1 MLPLRRRG
9 RFYTII
15 SIFLVFILY
24 RFLQN
29 SWARSA
35 EYNAIQQPP
44 VPPPVAQPP
53 PVEGS
58 KEAFEPAVV
67 PPVVELPNSEGKDS
81 DSIPRPAVPQGDSN
95 LPEKVETSE
104 DKTVPESIEA
114 INEKVETAGKTL
126 PEAEKTVPDAE
137 KPAQENAQGQANA
150 GTEGVKKPEE
160 QTSPETPPL
169 QVKDPPVTADNPDQ
183 PRVHVDGSKIHWT
196 KPKENFPLPAESIIP
211 IPTGTAPDMNRIQ
224 FDFQLE
230 DEGTRKVRLERRQRV
245 KAELVR
251 AWAGYRKYAFMH
263 DELLPLSMGFRETF
277 GGWGATLVDS
287 LDTLWIA
294 DMKEEFD
301 EAANAVAKID
311 FTYTDRNDIPVFETT
326 IRYLGGLIGAY
337 DVSGGPNGNY
347 KILLDKAIE
356 LAEILMGAFDTPN
369 RMPLLYYR
377 WRAPYASQPHRAS
390 VVSIAELASLSMEFT
405 RLAQLTG
412 EAKYYDAVAR
422 ITNALVKMQED
433 GTEIP
438 GLFPEKINASGCNK
452 TAATLKQTL
461 SKEAQGQVEGADLTK
476 QPQGFI
482 PGDDKQQ
489 ADAVTPAQL
498 PQADSR
504 WEDKLRRRD
513 APPALPVLGEP
524 YKAEEQEESKPVTN
538 QPPPLAAD
546 GSSLNW
552 ECEPQGLVPGSY
564 AYGQFHMG
572 GAQDSAYEYF
582 AKQYLLLNGLEPKYR
597 KLYEDTI
604 DAINEWLLYR
614 PMVKEDGWDVFFT
627 GKMTTSKKGDSEWSK
642 SYEMTHLTC
651 FIGGMYGLGGK
662 IFGRDGDIDK
672 AKKLTDGCVWAY
684 QSTPTGLMP
693 EYAHL
698 VACPALEK
706 CPFNESTWYEDLDPS
721 LAWRQNQLAK
731 WEKGEEQQK
740 LVEKA
745 APEVVKDVAPEPLI
759 PGKAAPEAAKAAD
772 SEAVVSKGKA
782 VEESVD
788 LSIGAEPLIPQP
800 KEVKKATDPLV
811 PQPKE
816 NAVAEEQPHR
826 PDDLSTGSEPV
837 VKAEGAPAAGEGLS
851 KPFKRAGIPM
861 PELDRSMEEDDSEFG
876 SELPDSLKAKLG
888 LNKDETEKTE
898 KTESS
903 QAGSDKKPEAA
914 QQGASTTGGQPPS
927 VPDSFT
933 NRHAEQVAA
942 PNNQPPEKPLSHEEF
957 VKAKLEREK
966 LPPGYTDIINKSY
979 ILRPEAI
986 ESVWYMYRITG
997 DTTWMD
1003 KGWKMFQAT
1012 VTATRTEF
1020 ANSAINDVLNNS
1032 EPGLKDEMESFW
1044 IAETLKYYLLLFSE
1058 PSLISLDEWVLNTE
1072 AHPFKRPS

>member
-9 RFYTII
+9 RFYTIV
-15 SIFLVFILY
+15 SVFLVFILY

-53 PVEGS
+53 TVEGF

-67 PPVVELPNSEGKDS
+67 PPPVELPNSEGKDS
-81 DSIPRPAVPQGDSN
+81 DSIPKPVVPQGDN
-95 LPEKVETSE
+95 TLPEKIGTGE
-104 DKTVPESIEA
+104 DKTVPESIQA
-114 INEKVETAGKTL
+114 INEKVEAAGKAL
-126 PEAEKTVPDAE
+126 PEAEKPV
-137 KPAQENAQGQANA
+137 QENAQGQANA
-150 GTEGVKKPEE
+150 GAEGAKKPEE
-160 QTSPETPPL
+160 QNPP
-169 QVKDPPVTADNPDQ
+169 QIPPVHFKDPPIPADNPDQ
-183 PRVHVDGSKIHWT
+183 PLVNVDGSKIHWT

-211 IPTGTAPDMNRIQ
+211 IPTGTAPDMNKIQ

-230 DEGTRKVRLERRQRV
+230 EEGNRRIRLERKNRV

-263 DELLPLSMGFRETF
+263 DELLPLSMKFRETF

-326 IRYLGGLIGAY
+326 IRYLGGLIAAY
-337 DVSGGPNGNY
+337 DVSGGPNGKY
-347 KILLDKAIE
+347 KILLDKAVE

-377 WRAPYASQPHRAS
+377 WRAPYSSQPHRAS
-390 VVSIAELASLSMEFT
+390 IVGFAELASLSMEFT

-412 EAKYYDAVAR
+412 TAKYYDAVAR
-422 ITNALVKMQED
+422 ITNALVQMQED

-452 TAATLKQTL
+452 TAATLKETL
-461 SKEAQGQVEGADLTK
+461 SKEAQGQVDVDDLTK
-476 QPQGFI
+476 QPQGFL
-482 PGDDKQQ
+482 PGGDNQQ
-489 ADAVTPAQL
+489 GADALTPAQL
-498 PQADSR
+498 PRADSR

-513 APPALPVLGEP
+513 APAPLGEP
-524 YKAEEQEESKPVTN
+524 YKAEGQGESKPVAN

-546 GSSLNW
+546 GSSLKW
-552 ECEPQGLVPGSY
+552 DCEPQGLVPGY
-564 AYGQFHMG
+564 HGYGNFHMG

-627 GKMTTSKKGDSEWSK
+627 GKMTTSKKGDSDWLK

-706 CPFNESTWYEDLDPS
+706 CPFNETTWYEDLDP
-721 LAWRQNQLAK
+721 AMEWRRNQIAK
-731 WEKGEEQQK
+731 WEEGEEQQK

-745 APEVVKDVAPEPLI
+745 APEVAKAEPLI
-759 PGKAAPEAAKAAD
+759 PGKAAPEAAKAGD
-772 SEAVVSKGKA
+772 SEPLVPKAKA
-782 VEESVD
+782 VEDSVD

-800 KEVKKATDPLV
+800 KEVKKAADPLV
-811 PQPKE
+811 PQPRA
-816 NAVAEEQPHR
+816 NGAAEKPHR

-837 VKAEGAPAAGEGLS
+837 IKAEGAAAAGDGLS
-851 KPFKRAGIPM
+851 KPVKRAGIPM

-888 LNKDETEKTE
+888 LNKAEMEKTE
-898 KTESS
+898 ASEAES
-903 QAGSDKKPEAA
+903 GKKAA
-914 QQGASTTGGQPPS
+914 SAQEGGSTTGGQAPT
-927 VPDSFT
+927 VPDSFE
-933 NRHAEQVAA
+933 NRQAEQVAA
-942 PNNQPPEKPLSHEEF
+942 PKNQPPEKPLSHEEF
-957 VKAKLEREK
+957 VKARLEREK
-966 LPPGYTDIINKSY
+966 LPPGYTDIINRSY

-997 DTTWMD
+997 DTAWMD

-1012 VTATRTEF
+1012 VTATRTEI
-1020 ANSAINDVLNNS
+1020 ANSAIDNVLDNS

-1044 IAETLKYYLLLFSE
+1044 IAETLKYYYLLFSE

>member
-15 SIFLVFILY
+15 SVFLVFILY
-24 RFLQN
+24 RYLQN
-29 SWARSA
+29 SWAQSA

-53 PVEGS
+53 PVIEGS

-67 PPVVELPNSEGKDS
+67 PPVLELPNSEGKDS

-95 LPEKVETSE
+95 LPEKVEISE
-104 DKTVPESIEA
+104 DKTLPESNEA
-114 INEKVETAGKTL
+114 INEKVETAGETL
-126 PEAEKTVPDAE
+126 PDPE
-137 KPAQENAQGQANA
+137 KPAQENAQAQANA

-183 PRVHVDGSKIHWT
+183 PRVNVDGSKIHWT

-311 FTYTDRNDIPVFETT
+311 FTFTDRNDIPVFETT

-337 DVSGGPNGNY
+337 DVSGGPNGKY
-347 KILLDKAIE
+347 KILLDKAVE

-377 WRAPYASQPHRAS
+377 WRAPYSSQPHRAS

-405 RLAQLTG
+405 HLAQLTG

-452 TAATLKQTL
+452 TAATLKQSL

-482 PGDDKQQ
+482 PGGDKQQ
-489 ADAVTPAQL
+489 ADAVTPAQM

-513 APPALPVLGEP
+513 APPALPVLNEP
-524 YKAEEQEESKPVTN
+524 YKVEEQEESKPVTN

-546 GSSLNW
+546 GTSLNW

-721 LAWRQNQLAK
+721 LEWRQNQLSK
-731 WEKGEEQQK
+731 WKEGEEQQK

-745 APEVVKDVAPEPLI
+745 APEV
-759 PGKAAPEAAKAAD
+759 AK
-772 SEAVVSKGKA
+772 E
-782 VEESVD
+782 
-788 LSIGAEPLIPQP
+788 
-800 KEVKKATDPLV
+800 
-811 PQPKE
+811 
-816 NAVAEEQPHR
+816 PHR

-851 KPFKRAGIPM
+851 KPVKRAGIPM

-898 KTESS
+898 SS
-903 QAGSDKKPEAA
+903 EAESDKKPAAA
-914 QQGASTTGGQPPS
+914 QEGTSTSGGQVPA
-927 VPDSFT
+927 VPDSFA
-933 NRHAEQVAA
+933 NKHAEQVAA

-957 VKAKLEREK
+957 VKAKLEREN

-1020 ANSAINDVLNNS
+1020 ANSAINDVLNNA